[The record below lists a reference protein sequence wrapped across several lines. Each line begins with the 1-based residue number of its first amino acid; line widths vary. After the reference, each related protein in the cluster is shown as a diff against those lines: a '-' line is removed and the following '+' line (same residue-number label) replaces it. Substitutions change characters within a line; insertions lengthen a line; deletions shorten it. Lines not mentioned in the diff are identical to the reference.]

1 MRRCGAARARGRLGA
16 RRRLAAR
23 SRSRSLPGRSE
34 ALPSAV
40 ADGLSPPAVATGPGS
55 GGRFFNSLSGGKH
68 MLCNGRSLAM
78 VIVTLSF
85 AAGAANL
92 GIVEGT
98 VVGEGDAPVAGAKI
112 QLTTR
117 EGRAVDEHV
126 TDASGHFEFEQIPF
140 GTYRIRAS
148 DPAGLVAAETIRV
161 ASGEVVRVALSLRPA
176 AEQQVV
182 VQGHRPL

>member
-1 MRRCGAARARGRLGA
+1 MRRCGAARARGRLGD

-68 MLCNGRSLAM
+68 MLRNRRSLAM
-78 VIVTLSF
+78 VIVTFSF

-98 VVGEGDAPVAGAKI
+98 VVGEGDAPIAGAKV
-112 QLTTR
+112 QLSTR
-117 EGRAVDEHV
+117 DRVVDEHV
-126 TDASGHFEFEQIPF
+126 TDASGHFEFEQVPF
-140 GTYRIRAS
+140 GTYRIRAT
-148 DPAGLVAAETIRV
+148 DPAGLV
-161 ASGEVVRVALSLRPA
+161 
-176 AEQQVV
+176 
-182 VQGHRPL
+182 